1 MYVVILEERVVE
13 VPGELMRGLAE
24 REAFESQR
32 RALAHLEIVGHSES
46 APPSNKASSAQTTS
60 PLRATLATRPDG
72 PDSSC

>member
-32 RALAHLEIVGHSES
+32 RALAHIEMPAASVILG
-46 APPSNKASSAQTTS
+46 NKKNSFTIIGLTI
-60 PLRATLATRPDG
+60 
-72 PDSSC
+72 